1 MSMTSR
7 QRVSAAI
14 SQQAPDIVPV
24 DLNVTVQAYQSLLEH
39 LGLRMPDDYSVNGA
53 MEIIPDAGVLAR
65 LGVDLISVKFPS
77 TSTGMP
83 ESFTD
88 SWGITR
94 KKVGNYYEAVTHPL
108 CDASIDDLQIYEW
121 PKLPSQE
128 KIRQLET
135 EAEKI
140 YNETELALVGRFG
153 GPVLELAADLLGME
167 QWYMRLLTEKEFILR
182 LLNIITDI
190 CTQYDL
196 IAIEACGKYLQIM
209 KVSGEDFGVQTGPL
223 YSPDV
228 FNGILLPIL
237 RKRWTA
243 VRQKLK
249 DVNSDAKIMLHSC
262 GSISCF
268 IQDLIDAGIDIIDP
282 VQPLAEG
289 MEPEK
294 LKKKFSDRIVFHGG
308 IDIQQLLPN
317 GSPEEVYQ
325 GTVKCLE
332 GFKAEKGGFILAPAH
347 SVQADVP
354 PENILAMIKAVK
366 NWDGK

>member
-1 MSMTSR
+1 MTMTSR

-14 SQQAPDIVPV
+14 SQQPPDIVPI

-39 LGLRMPDDYSVNGA
+39 LGLAMPDDYSVNGA
-53 MEIIPDAGVLAR
+53 MEIIPDADVLAR

-77 TSTGMP
+77 SSTGMP

-88 SWGITR
+88 GWGITR
-94 KKVGNYYEAVTHPL
+94 KRVGNYYESVTHPL
-108 CDASIDDLQIYEW
+108 CDALIDDLESYDW
-121 PKLPSQE
+121 PKLPGE
-128 KIRQLET
+128 KKMLQLESH
-135 EAEKI
+135 AEKI

-190 CTQYDL
+190 CTEYDL
-196 IAIEACGKYLQIM
+196 AGIQACGKYLQIM
-209 KVSGEDFGVQTGPL
+209 KVSGEDFGVQNATM
-223 YSPDV
+223 YSPEV
-228 FNGILLPIL
+228 FNEMLLPVL
-237 RKRWTA
+237 RKRWA
-243 VRQKLK
+243 KVRQKLQ
-249 DVNSDAKIMLHSC
+249 DVGSEAKIMLHSC

-268 IQDLIDAGIDIIDP
+268 IQALIDAGIDILDP
-282 VQPLAEG
+282 VQPLAKG

-294 LKKKFSDRIVFHGG
+294 LKGQFGDKIVFHGG
-308 IDIQQLLPN
+308 VDIQQLLPN
-317 GSPEEVYQ
+317 GSAEEVYQ

-332 GFKAEKGGFILAPAH
+332 GFGADKGGFILSPAH

-354 PENILAMIKAVK
+354 PQNIIAMIEAVK
-366 NWDGK
+366 DWN